1 MIYDFFYNWFNGF
14 LSPLLSFI
22 LGWVA
27 VFIIGVLITL
37 NIPIILGWV
46 DRKLSARIQSRYG
59 PTYNGPFGLLQNIAD
74 VIKLMGKRFIT
85 NRNVDTLVLNI
96 VPVALSLL
104 AFIMVF
110 IIPWG
115 NPNLILVSVPFN
127 LLFIYIAMALSPLF
141 VLLAG
146 WSQNNKYA
154 MLGGFRGAAQI
165 TTYELSLLLI
175 FVGVGMLSGS
185 YNITTIVNA
194 QSHIWYIMYLPI
206 MFIVFLLS
214 SLAITERAPFDLPE
228 ATQELQ
234 AGWKIEY
241 PGIRYGLFFIAE
253 YVRLA
258 IAAMLLVYLFFGGW
272 NGPVLPDYIWFWAK
286 TAVVTFVLMSLRWVF
301 NRPRMDQL
309 IKIGFNWLL
318 PLSVINLLIVGAVLF
333 Y

>member
-154 MLGGFRGAAQI
+154 MLGGFI
-165 TTYELSLLLI
+165 LLR
-175 FVGVGMLSGS
+175 S
-185 YNITTIVNA
+185 
-194 QSHIWYIMYLPI
+194 
-206 MFIVFLLS
+206 FL
-214 SLAITERAPFDLPE
+214 R
-228 ATQELQ
+228 
-234 AGWKIEY
+234 
-241 PGIRYGLFFIAE
+241 
-253 YVRLA
+253 RL
-258 IAAMLLVYLFFGGW
+258 
-272 NGPVLPDYIWFWAK
+272 
-286 TAVVTFVLMSLRWVF
+286 
-301 NRPRMDQL
+301 
-309 IKIGFNWLL
+309 
-318 PLSVINLLIVGAVLF
+318 
-333 Y
+333 